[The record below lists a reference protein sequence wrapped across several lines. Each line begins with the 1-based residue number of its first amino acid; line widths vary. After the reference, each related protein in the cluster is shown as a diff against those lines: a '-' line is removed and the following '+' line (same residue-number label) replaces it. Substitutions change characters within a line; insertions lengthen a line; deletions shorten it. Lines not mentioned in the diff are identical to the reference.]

1 MGELKAHRMTTTDEF
16 PGGDDRWWPTVDH
29 AVIEAAWMDSGAP
42 LSQVARHIMAVRD
55 RVVVVV
61 SPLIFG
67 AEKHEMRPLGVIT
80 EAEIVRACAQGH
92 GSTSPTAE
100 ALMVN
105 AIAIKLG
112 DPLPTRTSVEATQSH
127 PYLLVTGCQG
137 QFLGVIAV
145 MDAGES
151 AVPRCSVNLCQ
162 DTQQALQAQRN
173 YNHLIATIISRF
185 ADIDAGDLAQEIIRT
200 LSLVCEVAQ
209 VEASYL
215 SFYHQPEAP
224 SGIHQIWANG
234 FSAAEMAEVIPG
246 PTHLPWSYGLLRQDQ
261 MVYVPNVATLPE
273 EANGDRTQWQHHGVG
288 AVLSL
293 PLVHRSAVVGAIGL
307 VARQPRAWWLAET
320 VQMLQVLG
328 KMLVSTQQ
336 RLEDEH
342 RLQESE
348 ARLRLALSA
357 TNQGLYDINLT
368 TGKVVVSPEYA
379 TMLGYDPATFEETK
393 EHWHSMLHPEDREA
407 AIATY
412 DAYIAGEISNYR
424 LEFRLKTRTGEWKWM
439 LSLGKIVAWDEN
451 GRPLR
456 MLGTHTDIDD
466 LKRADSALR
475 ASEIRFRTFMDNSPM
490 VAWINDPETSRLEY
504 ASQGWYRNYALPPQV
519 TPATVAGKLLAD
531 LFGDDIAQVYAFNNR
546 WVVEHNEVLEV
557 VEPGIR
563 LDGSPGEFLAFKF
576 PLPQPHGKTLVGGVA
591 IDITERNR
599 TEQRLALQSAIL
611 ASIAR
616 SEPLGDIL
624 TTLIVALEDHLPG
637 SLCSI
642 LFCGDDNRLYP
653 AVAPHLPETYSE
665 ALRGT
670 TVGEAMG
677 SCGTAALRRQPVIA
691 EDIATDPL
699 WVDFRDLAL
708 THGLRAC
715 WSIPVFASDGP
726 VLATFAV
733 YYRQPQKPY
742 PYELDTLQL
751 AANLVKIAI
760 EKDRATQALEGLNR
774 ELEDRVAQRT
784 EALQYS
790 KARLKE
796 AQQVAHLGRWEMD
809 GATRWITWSEEVMVL
824 LGHPPGHGPG
834 DLRPH
839 VSEATWERFTRLID
853 KAMATEEPCS
863 DDLPVVRLDGS
874 QGYFFVKATSH
885 RSHQGEITRIFGIAM
900 DVSERKAMQ
909 HALQRSEERVRATLL
924 ALPDLIFRVNRE
936 GVYLDF
942 MVSPA
947 LGNLV
952 DPQQA
957 VGKHLSEALPSGSSQ
972 DHLAQKLATIHHVL
986 DTQTV
991 QCYEQVIPLNGRS
1004 RYEEVRVAP
1013 CGPDE
1018 VVFFIRDISDRKRA
1032 ELELIRS
1039 RDLREAIFNEST
1051 DALFL
1056 VDAQTGKTVDC
1067 NQRAVDLFEASE
1079 KHQLVNIE
1087 GHRLQV
1093 QPFSEE
1099 ELQSIYAILASRGGW
1114 SQEIEYRTFSGK
1126 RFWGNIA
1133 TKFITVAGQQLKLV
1147 RITDISD
1154 RKQAEAVL
1162 QQTNQELARAT
1173 RMKDEFLANMSHE
1186 LRTPLNAILGMAEGL
1201 QDDIFGPLKDRQR
1214 KALKT
1219 IEDSGSHLLE
1229 LINDILDLAKI
1240 EAGKMSLE
1248 RAPVAVTYLCSSS
1261 LTFVH
1266 PQAKA
1271 KAITLKV
1278 DLPAPLPDL
1287 LVDER
1292 RLRQVLI
1299 NLLNNAVKFTPIDGT
1314 VTLTAKR
1321 LDPTDP
1327 LDPPWVRITVSDT
1340 GIGIAPEHLNKLFKP
1355 FVQID
1360 STLNRQY
1367 SGTGLGL
1374 ALVQRIIDLHGG
1386 QVQVS
1391 SEVGVGSHFSID
1403 LPCVNASTLPMK
1415 MEPLVTEATILPTA
1429 IPIQSP
1435 LILLAEDNEA
1445 NASTISSYLGAKGYR
1460 LERAR
1465 TGQEAVELA
1474 QTHHPDLILMD
1485 IQMPD
1490 LDGLEASRQIR
1501 ADPRLSETIIV
1512 ALTALAMPQDSERC
1526 LAAGINEYI
1535 RKPIKLKELAE
1546 AVRIL
1551 LSKKEKK
1558 P

>member
-1 MGELKAHRMTTTDEF
+1 MTTTDEF
-16 PGGDDRWWPTVDH
+16 PLGDNRWWPAIDH
-29 AVIEAAWMDSGAP
+29 AVIEAAWIDSDAP
-42 LSQVARHIMAVRD
+42 LSQVAQHLMATRD

-61 SPLIFG
+61 RPLT
-67 AEKHEMRPLGVIT
+67 AWVEKREMRPLGVIT
-80 EAEIVRACAQGH
+80 EAEIVRACAQGQP
-92 GSTSPTAE
+92 SEPLTAE

-105 AIAIKLG
+105 AMAIKLG
-112 DPLPTRTSVEATQSH
+112 DPLPTGEAVGAAQPH

-137 QFLGVIAV
+137 QLLGVIAV
-145 MDAGES
+145 MGARDA
-151 AVPRCSVNLCQ
+151 AIPRCSTNLCQ
-162 DTQQALQAQRN
+162 GTQQALQTQRN
-173 YNHLIATIISRF
+173 YNHLIASIISRF
-185 ADIDAGDLAQEIIRT
+185 VDIDADDLAQEIRRT
-200 LSLVCEVAQ
+200 LALVCEVAQ

-215 SFYHQPEAP
+215 SFYNPSEAP
-224 SGIHQIWANG
+224 DNTHQVWVDG
-234 FSAAEMAEVIPG
+234 LSEAEMDQVIPG

-261 MVYVPNVATLPE
+261 MVYVPKVADLP
-273 EANGDRTQWQHHGVG
+273 AAAAGDRDQWQRQGVG
-288 AVLSL
+288 AILSL

-307 VARQPRAWWLAET
+307 VARRPRAWWLAET
-320 VQMLQVLG
+320 IQMLQVLG

-336 RLEDEH
+336 RLADEH

-357 TNQGLYDINLT
+357 TNQGLYDVDLT
-368 TGKVVVSPEYA
+368 TGKVVISPEYA
-379 TMLGYDPATFEETK
+379 TMLGYDPATFEETE
-393 EHWHSMLHPEDREA
+393 EHWRSMLHPEDREA
-407 AIATY
+407 ALATY
-412 DAYIAGEISNYR
+412 DAYIAGAIPNYR
-424 LEFRLKTRTGEWKWM
+424 LEFRLKTQAGNWKWL
-439 LSLGKIVAWDEN
+439 LSLGKIVAWDEE

-456 MLGTHTDIDD
+456 MLGTHTDIDEF
-466 LKRADSALR
+466 KQAEAALR

-490 VAWINDPETSRLEY
+490 VAWIVDPETHRLEY
-504 ASQGWYRNYALPPQV
+504 ASRGWYRNYASLTPISPTPQ
-519 TPATVAGKLLAD
+519 GQSLFD
-531 LFGDDIAQVYAFNNR
+531 LFPAEIAQVYAHHNR
-546 WVVEHNEVLEV
+546 WVVDHDEGLEV
-557 VEPGIR
+557 VEPGVHP
-563 LDGSPGEFLAFKF
+563 DHSPGEFLSFKF
-576 PLPQPHGKTLVGGVA
+576 PLPQPNGKTLVGGVA

-624 TTLIVALEDHLPG
+624 TDLVVALEDHLPG

-642 LFCGDDNRLYP
+642 LFCRDDNRLYP
-653 AVAPHLPETYSE
+653 AVAPHLPDAYSE

-670 TVGEAMG
+670 AVGEAMG
-677 SCGTAALRRQPVIA
+677 SCGTAALRRQPVIV

-699 WVDFRDLAL
+699 WADFRDLAL
-708 THGLRAC
+708 AHGLRAC

-742 PYELDTLQL
+742 PYDLDTLQL

-760 EKDRATQALEGLNR
+760 EKDQATQALECLNR
-774 ELEDRVAQRT
+774 ELEDRVTQRT
-784 EALQYS
+784 EALRYS

-809 GATRWITWSEEVMVL
+809 GPTRQITWSEEIMVL
-824 LGHPPGHGPG
+824 LGHPPGQGCG

-839 VSEATWERFTRLID
+839 VSEATWNRFNRLID
-853 KAMATEEPCS
+853 QVLATGEPCS

-874 QGYFFVKATSH
+874 QGYLFVKATSH
-885 RSHQGEITRIFGIAM
+885 RSHRGEITRIFGIAM

-957 VGKHLSEALPSGSSQ
+957 VGKHLSEALPFGTSQ
-972 DHLAQKLATIHHVL
+972 DHLAQKLTTIHHAL

-991 QCYEQVIPLNGRS
+991 QCYEQVIPLNGRP

-1018 VVFFIRDISDRKRA
+1018 VVFFIRDISDRKCA

-1056 VDAQTGKTVDC
+1056 VDVQTGRTLDC
-1067 NQRAVDLFEASE
+1067 NQRAVDLFEASK

-1093 QPFSEE
+1093 HPFSEND
-1099 ELQSIYAILASRGGW
+1099 LRAIYTILSSSGVW
-1114 SQEIEYRTFSGK
+1114 SQEVEYRTFSGQ

-1133 TKFITVAGQQLKLV
+1133 AKLITVGGQQLKLV
-1147 RITDISD
+1147 RVTDISD

-1201 QDDIFGPLKDRQR
+1201 QDGVFGPLNDRQH
-1214 KALKT
+1214 KALGT
-1219 IEDSGSHLLE
+1219 IESSGSHLLE
-1229 LINDILDLAKI
+1229 VINDILDLAKI
-1240 EAGKMSLE
+1240 EAGQMSLDL
-1248 RAPVAVTYLCSSS
+1248 APVAITYLCSSS
-1261 LTFVH
+1261 LAFVQ
-1266 PQAKA
+1266 PQAIA

-1278 DLPAPLPDL
+1278 NVPDHLPDL

-1299 NLLNNAVKFTPIDGT
+1299 NLLNNAVKFTPTDGT
-1314 VTLTAKR
+1314 ITLTAQR
-1321 LDPTDP
+1321 LETTDPTDT
-1327 LDPPWVRITVSDT
+1327 PWVRITVGDT
-1340 GIGIAPEHLNKLFKP
+1340 GIGIAPEHLEKLFKP

-1386 QVQVS
+1386 QIQVR
-1391 SEVGVGSHFSID
+1391 SEVGIGSHFSLD
-1403 LPCVNASTLPMK
+1403 LPCVTYPTSPLQVKTLPAN
-1415 MEPLVTEATILPTA
+1415 ATLLSTSTPSA
-1429 IPIQSP
+1429 SP

-1445 NASTISSYLGAKGYR
+1445 NAATISSYLGAKGYR
-1460 LERAR
+1460 LNWAR
-1465 TGQEAVELA
+1465 TGQEAVKLA
-1474 QTHHPDLILMD
+1474 QAHHPDLILMD

-1490 LDGLEASRQIR
+1490 VDGLEASRQIR
-1501 ADPRLSETIIV
+1501 ADPNLAETTIV
-1512 ALTALAMPQDSERC
+1512 ALTALAMPQDSDRC

-1535 RKPIKLKELAE
+1535 RKPIKLKDLAE
-1546 AVRIL
+1546 IVRAL
-1551 LSKKEKK
+1551 LSQKEDIQ
-1558 P
+1558 